1 VRPRHE
7 GGDVETLDDI
17 VADIRAEARER
28 ERDLAALLEQPG
40 DGARATAV
48 LRELRFLA
56 KVAEDV
62 GSMAEA
68 LDA

>member
-1 VRPRHE
+1 M
-7 GGDVETLDDI
+7 GST
-17 VADIRAEARER
+17 ARANN
-28 ERDLAALLEQPG
+28 DG

-62 GSMAEA
+62 GAMAAA